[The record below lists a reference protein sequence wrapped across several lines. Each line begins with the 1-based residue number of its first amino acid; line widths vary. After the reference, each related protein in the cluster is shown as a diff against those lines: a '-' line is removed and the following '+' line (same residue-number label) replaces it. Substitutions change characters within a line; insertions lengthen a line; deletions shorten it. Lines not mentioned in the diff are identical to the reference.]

1 MKDDRYVRDSG
12 ERSLPLCDRLQD
24 ASYPAYLE
32 MIFDLPRPSRVQD
45 PMLVLRA
52 QLDALFS
59 PCEINA
65 TARVYRTEAII
76 IDGMGHDMTLEP
88 DRANP
93 ARVFVGFHRW
103 RESTC
108 PLTYRPS
115 R

>member
-1 MKDDRYVRDSG
+1 MKDDRYVRDSE

-32 MIFDLPRPSRVQD
+32 MIFDLPGPSRVQD
-45 PMLVLRA
+45 PMLVLGA

-65 TARVYRTEAII
+65 TARVYRTEATIF
-76 IDGMGHDMTLEP
+76 DGMGHDMMPEP
-88 DRANP
+88 EWADP

-103 RESTC
+103 REST
-108 PLTYRPS
+108 
-115 R
+115 